1 MSAQLGEK
9 DREIE
14 ELQAALSGV
23 EEKENNDEA
32 MRHDLETLVRYK
44 NDLELILE
52 KSTSTL
58 EQKNRK
64 LQSMDLCL
72 QSKDQQIEQVEA
84 AYRKA

>member
-1 MSAQLGEK
+1 
-9 DREIE
+9 
-14 ELQAALSGV
+14 
-23 EEKENNDEA
+23 
-32 MRHDLETLVRYK
+32 MRQDLATLLKYK

-58 EQKNRK
+58 ELKNRK
-64 LQSMDLCL
+64 LQTMDLSL